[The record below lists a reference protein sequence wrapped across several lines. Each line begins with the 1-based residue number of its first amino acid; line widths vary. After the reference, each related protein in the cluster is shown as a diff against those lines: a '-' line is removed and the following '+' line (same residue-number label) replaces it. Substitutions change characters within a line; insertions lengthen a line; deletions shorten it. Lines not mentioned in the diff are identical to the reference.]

1 MRVLLAGLFM
11 LFSLSAQADEYLKLF
26 QITGW
31 PQQRANFSQAL
42 AATQLRY
49 RDTLPP
55 ALYQALLES
64 SNRRF
69 AAQAMDQRAL
79 QALSSNLADPQ
90 PALQFF
96 QGEVGRKVITDEIR
110 ASRGDQLALYGK
122 GLPRSDAGATRR
134 QLIAELA
141 RALPAREA
149 GAEVSLALAGVAAD
163 SLSEMLP
170 GVLGEGQTQSLLN
183 TQRERLQ
190 QQIGSDLDNTLLYVY
205 RDLTDAE
212 LKQFVEFAQSP
223 AGQDYYRA
231 ALIALRSAMG
241 DASAVAAN
249 TQAASQ

>member
-11 LFSLSAQADEYLKLF
+11 LLSLSVQADDYLKLY
-26 QITGW
+26 QVAGW

-42 AATQLRY
+42 AAAQLRY

-55 ALYQALLES
+55 AVYQALLES

-79 QALSSNLADPQ
+79 EGLRSHLANPQ
-90 PALQFF
+90 PALKFF
-96 QGEVGRKVITDEIR
+96 QGDVGSKVITDEIR
-110 ASRGDQLALYGK
+110 ASRGDQLAIYSK
-122 GLPRSDAGATRR
+122 GLPRSDAGAARR
-134 QLIAELA
+134 QLITELA
-141 RALPAREA
+141 KALPAKEA
-149 GAEVSLALAGVAAD
+149 GAEVSLALASVAAD

-212 LKQFVEFAQSP
+212 LKQFVQFAQS
-223 AGQDYYRA
+223 ADGKNYYTAAMAALRA
-231 ALIALRSAMG
+231 AM
-241 DASAVAAN
+241 ASPPNGAAN
-249 TQAASQ
+249 

>member
-11 LFSLSAQADEYLKLF
+11 LFSLSVQADEYLKLY
-26 QITGW
+26 QVAGW

-42 AATQLRY
+42 AAAQLRY

-79 QALSSNLADPQ
+79 EALRSNLADPQ

-96 QGEVGRKVITDEIR
+96 QGEVGSKVITDEIR
-110 ASRGDQLALYGK
+110 ASRGDQLALYSK

-134 QLIAELA
+134 QLISQLSK
-141 RALPAREA
+141 ALPAREA

-170 GVLGEGQTQSLLN
+170 GMLGEGQTQELLN
-183 TQRERLQ
+183 TQRERLM
-190 QQIGSDLDNTLLYVY
+190 QQIGNDLDNTLLYVY
-205 RDLTDAE
+205 RDLSDAE
-212 LKQFVEFAQSP
+212 LQQFVSFAQSP
-223 AGQDYYRA
+223 AGQHYYQAALLAVRA
-231 ALIALRSAMG
+231 AM
-241 DASAVAAN
+241 ASQPA
-249 TQAASQ
+249 AASTY

>member
-11 LFSLSAQADEYLKLF
+11 LFSLSVQADEYLKLY
-26 QITGW
+26 QVAGW

-42 AATQLRY
+42 AAAQLRY

-79 QALSSNLADPQ
+79 EALRSNLADPQ

-96 QGEVGRKVITDEIR
+96 QGEVGSKVITDEIR
-110 ASRGDQLALYGK
+110 ASRGDQLALYSK

-134 QLIAELA
+134 QLISQLSK
-141 RALPAREA
+141 ALPAREA

-170 GVLGEGQTQSLLN
+170 GMLGEGQTQELLN
-183 TQRERLQ
+183 TQRERLM
-190 QQIGSDLDNTLLYVY
+190 QQIGNDLDNTLLYVY
-205 RDLTDAE
+205 RDLSDAE
-212 LKQFVEFAQSP
+212 LQQFVSFAQSP
-223 AGQDYYRA
+223 AGQHYYRA
-231 ALIALRSAMG
+231 ALLAVRAAM
-241 DASAVAAN
+241 ASQPA
-249 TQAASQ
+249 AASTY

>member
-11 LFSLSAQADEYLKLF
+11 LLSLSVQADDYLKLY
-26 QITGW
+26 QVAGW

-42 AATQLRY
+42 AAAQLRY

-79 QALSSNLADPQ
+79 KTLSSSLADPQ

-96 QGEVGRKVITDEIR
+96 QGEVGSKVITDEIR
-110 ASRGDQLALYGK
+110 ASRGDQLALYAK
-122 GLPRSDAGATRR
+122 GLPRSDAGAVRR
-134 QLIAELA
+134 QLISELGK
-141 RALPAREA
+141 ALPAREA

-170 GVLGEGQTQSLLN
+170 GVLGGGQTQELLN
-183 TQRERLQ
+183 SQRERLQ

-205 RDLTDAE
+205 RDLSDAE
-212 LKQFVEFAQSP
+212 LEKYVQFAQS
-223 AGQDYYRA
+223 AQGQAYYKAAMA
-231 ALIALRSAMG
+231 ALQAAM
-241 DASAVAAN
+241 APQQPAATAAN
-249 TQAASQ
+249 

>member
-11 LFSLSAQADEYLKLF
+11 LLSLSVQADDYLKLY
-26 QITGW
+26 QVAGW

-42 AATQLRY
+42 AAAQLRY

-69 AAQAMDQRAL
+69 APQAMDQRAL
-79 QALSSNLADPQ
+79 GSLRSKLADPQ

-96 QGEVGRKVITDEIR
+96 QSETGSKVIADEIR
-110 ASRGDQLALYGK
+110 ASRSDQLALYSQ
-122 GLPRSDAGATRR
+122 GLPRSDAGAVRR
-134 QLIAELA
+134 QLISQLGKS
-141 RALPAREA
+141 LPAREA

-170 GVLGEGQTQSLLN
+170 GVLGDGQTQELLN

-190 QQIGSDLDNTLLYVY
+190 QQIGADLDNTLLYVY
-205 RDLTDAE
+205 RDLSDAE
-212 LKQFVEFAQSP
+212 LQDFIRFSESP
-223 AGQDYYRA
+223 AGRNYYQAALLALRA
-231 ALIALRSAMG
+231 AMAPTP
-241 DASAVAAN
+241 AS
-249 TQAASQ
+249 TTSSY